1 MPGAGWSAEG
11 LARLLADS
19 STLYIKTHGF
29 HWHVTG
35 PMFNT
40 LHLMF
45 MDQYTELWHSLNLI
59 AERIRAL
66 GHPAPGSYAQFASL
80 SSIPEETGVPPA
92 TVIIQQLIAGQEAVV
107 CTARGLFP
115 LVDKAGDEPTADL
128 LTQRLQLMRKTSG
141 CCGACWRP
149 THPRSRR
156 SASAERNARPSAQP
170 GAHQNRCN
178 AQTLSRPRFFSTSAV
193 SGATSVSATHGN
205 RD

>member
-1 MPGAGWSAEG
+1 MDIGINDKTREKIAEG

-19 STLYIKTHGF
+19 YTLYIKTHGF
-29 HWHVTG
+29 HWNVTG
-35 PMFNT
+35 PMFNA

-92 TVIIQQLIAGQEAVV
+92 TVMIQQLIAGQESVV
-107 CTARGLFP
+107 RTARGLFP

-128 LTQRLQLMRKTSG
+128 LTQRLQIHEKNAWML
-141 CCGACWRP
+141 
-149 THPRSRR
+149 RSLLETD
-156 SASAERNARPSAQP
+156 APAIP
-170 GAHQNRCN
+170 
-178 AQTLSRPRFFSTSAV
+178 AV
-193 SGATSVSATHGN
+193 SE
-205 RD
+205 RRKKR

>member
-59 AERIRAL
+59 AERIRAP
-66 GHPAPGSYAQFASL
+66 GHPAPGSYAPFASL

-92 TVIIQQLIAGQEAVV
+92 TVMIQQLIAGQESVV
-107 CTARGLFP
+107 RTARGLFP
-115 LVDKAGDEPTADL
+115 LMDKADDEPTAEDGL
-128 LTQRLQLMRKTSG
+128 DAAEPAGDRRTRDPGGQRAPK
-141 CCGACWRP
+141 
-149 THPRSRR
+149 
-156 SASAERNARPSAQP
+156 E
-170 GAHQNRCN
+170 
-178 AQTLSRPRFFSTSAV
+178 TLSQAPSPAHIKT
-193 SGATSVSATHGN
+193 GAKLRH
-205 RD
+205 